1 MVGPQLLPLNQLEH
15 FYRGGSRI
23 AEWRRA
29 PGAGGPSRPE
39 EWLASMT
46 TMTSHAE
53 RGLSRLADGTL
64 LRDAVL
70 RDPES
75 WLGPAHVDAF
85 GPSTELLV
93 KLLDAGQR
101 LPVHLHPDRAFAARH
116 LGIRHGKTE
125 AWIVLDVDV
134 GARVRLGFA
143 EPTSSSRVRA
153 MVDAKDTEALVASL
167 RAVDVRPGD
176 AVLVPAGLPHCIDAG
191 VFVLELQE
199 PTDLS
204 ILLEA
209 GDMALDVARE
219 GHLGLGFEVALQ
231 ALRVDVLDDAGLDNL
246 VVRREEAGGSGFVD
260 VLPAGARPYFRAHR
274 LDPAQASPEV
284 AAGFAVVA
292 VTAGSGRLVA
302 GSACA
307 LDIRRGDVAVVPF
320 AAGRWHLEGAA
331 QALVCRPPLPQD
343 PGRQVRS

>member
-23 AEWRRA
+23 AAWRRA
-29 PGAGGPSRPE
+29 PGTGGASRPE

-75 WLGPAHVDAF
+75 WLGPSHVDAF

-101 LPVHLHPDRAFAARH
+101 LPVHLHPDQAFAARH

-125 AWIVLDVDV
+125 AWIVLDVDA

-143 EPTSSSRVRA
+143 EPTSLSRVRA

-176 AVLVPAGLPHCIDAG
+176 AVLVPAGMPHCIDAG

-209 GDMALDVARE
+209 GDVAVDVARE
-219 GHLGLGFEVALQ
+219 GHLGLGFDVALQ
-231 ALRVDVLDDAGLDNL
+231 ALRVDALDDGALDDL
-246 VVRREEAGGSGFVD
+246 VLRREDADGN

-274 LDPAQASPEV
+274 LDPAQAGPEV

-302 GSACA
+302 GSAGA

-331 QALVCRPPLPQD
+331 QSLVCRPPLPQD
-343 PGRQVRS
+343 AGREVRL